1 MVAVVGYAVVVVL
14 LFLFL
19 SEPDALAWNRV
30 LRRKNPLVVVVAV
43 VFVAAAVVVVV
54 HVDVAVVV
62 VLVLVFVVIV
72 IVVVLSFY

>member
-19 SEPDALAWNRV
+19 NEPDALAWNRV

-62 VLVLVFVVIV
+62 VVVVPVFVV